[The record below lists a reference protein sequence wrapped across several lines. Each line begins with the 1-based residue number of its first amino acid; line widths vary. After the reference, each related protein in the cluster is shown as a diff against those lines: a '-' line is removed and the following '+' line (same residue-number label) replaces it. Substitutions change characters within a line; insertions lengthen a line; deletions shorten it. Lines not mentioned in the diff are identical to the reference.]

1 MNTTADLKL
10 LGIAEV
16 NGQPLACG
24 ACGNTFSLEV
34 HKRGPFEAGPA
45 WICCLSCGAGRES
58 ADVTN
63 GLVDAVFAGWNE
75 KREDVLARDT
85 FAAEWRGTYFTG
97 ELVPTLDFHQA
108 KVAVEA
114 WHEVTAPEVKR
125 WWRGKKRA
133 AKVKV
138 KAPVRKAA
146 NAVKATSREA
156 TAGVKAQALSAAWQ
170 MQTGGAGLPGP
181 TAVRRCPVKGCRRGW
196 LTIRTRVHTG
206 SGKKGSVR
214 VKCAVCTRTD
224 DVAGLA

>member
-1 MNTTADLKL
+1 MNATADLKL

-34 HKRGPFEAGPA
+34 HKRGRFETSPA
-45 WICCLSCGAGRES
+45 WICCLSCGVGRENT
-58 ADVTN
+58 DVTN
-63 GLVDAVFAGWNE
+63 GLVDAVLAGWMQ
-75 KREDVLARDT
+75 KREDVLARDA

-114 WHEVTAPEVKR
+114 WHEVAAPEVKR

-133 AKVKV
+133 AMAKV

-146 NAVKATSREA
+146 DAVKASGREA
-156 TAGVKAQALSAAWQ
+156 TAGVKARALGAVWQ
-170 MQTGGAGLPGP
+170 MQTGDAGLPGP
-181 TAVRRCPVKGCRRGW
+181 RAVRGCPVKGCRRGW
-196 LTIRTRVHTG
+196 LTIRTRVHSSTG
-206 SGKKGSVR
+206 EKGSVR
-214 VKCAVCTRTD
+214 VKCAVCTRSD
-224 DVAGLA
+224 DE

>member
-1 MNTTADLKL
+1 VNTTADLKL
-10 LGIAEV
+10 LGVAEV
-16 NGQPLACG
+16 NGQPLACA

-34 HKRGPFEAGPA
+34 HKRGPFETGGA

-58 ADVTN
+58 TVISN
-63 GLVDAVFAGWNE
+63 GLVDAVLAGWCE

-85 FAAEWRGTYFTG
+85 FTAEWRGIVFAG
-97 ELVPTLDFHQA
+97 ELVPTLDWHQA
-108 KVAVEA
+108 KVTAEA
-114 WHEVTAPEVKR
+114 WHEVAAPEVKR

-133 AKVKV
+133 AKAKV
-138 KAPVRKAA
+138 KAPIRKAA
-146 NAVKATSREA
+146 NAVKESSREA

-181 TAVRRCPVKGCRRGW
+181 TAVRGCPVKGCRRGW

-214 VKCAVCTRTD
+214 VKCAVCTRSD
-224 DVAGLA
+224 DN